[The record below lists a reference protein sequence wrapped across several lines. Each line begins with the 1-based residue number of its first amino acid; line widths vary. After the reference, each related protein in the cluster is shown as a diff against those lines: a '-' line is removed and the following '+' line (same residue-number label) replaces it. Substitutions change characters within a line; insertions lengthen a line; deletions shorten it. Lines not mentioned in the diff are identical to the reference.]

1 VQRSETVLTSGMT
14 RVLRE
19 VLQPGSRVTHKAVSA
34 GPGGG
39 EKPGATAPPQPVVS
53 IASTHGVTSGFV
65 ALSRWPIEELT
76 HYARAQ
82 VYGVFIHR
90 SDTDRHILNDDSHSR
105 PCLWCRRPRAI
116 SHPARSLP
124 VLVEHY

>member
-19 VLQPGSRVTHKAVSA
+19 VLQPGSRVTHRAVSV

-39 EKPGATAPPQPVVS
+39 EGPGTTAPRQPVVS
-53 IASTHGVTSGFV
+53 ITSTHGVTSGFV

-82 VYGVFIHR
+82 VYGASLHR
-90 SDTDRHILNDDSHSR
+90 SDTDQSHSGTVIQTIPLLMHADVQVLSLY
-105 PCLWCRRPRAI
+105 PCTAAP
-116 SHPARSLP
+116 
-124 VLVEHY
+124 